1 MNGVNGLA
9 GKATLDAALAAALV
23 ADDVDDRQPSRCA
36 KLCARFSSV
45 CGLNRAERLSQRQQ
59 AWPGAAHAQQ
69 VLDRMVD
76 GYATH
81 LNARKDLTESGGGVG
96 ITPTFT
102 DLMMWAVLAGQ
113 HELATVLRG
122 DIGEI

>member
-1 MNGVNGLA
+1 
-9 GKATLDAALAAALV
+9 
-23 ADDVDDRQPSRCA
+23 
-36 KLCARFSSV
+36 
-45 CGLNRAERLSQRQQ
+45 
-59 AWPGAAHAQQ
+59 
-69 VLDRMVD
+69 MVD

-122 DIGEI
+122 DTGEI

>member
-1 MNGVNGLA
+1 
-9 GKATLDAALAAALV
+9 
-23 ADDVDDRQPSRCA
+23 
-36 KLCARFSSV
+36 
-45 CGLNRAERLSQRQQ
+45 
-59 AWPGAAHAQQ
+59 
-69 VLDRMVD
+69 MVD

-122 DIGEI
+122 DIGEIWARYGRDIGEMSGSTSSPRCCGEI

>member
-1 MNGVNGLA
+1 
-9 GKATLDAALAAALV
+9 
-23 ADDVDDRQPSRCA
+23 
-36 KLCARFSSV
+36 
-45 CGLNRAERLSQRQQ
+45 
-59 AWPGAAHAQQ
+59 
-69 VLDRMVD
+69 VLDKMVD

-122 DIGEI
+122 DIGEIWARYGRDIGEM